1 MFKAL
6 PFCLLLFLAL
16 LFQSCDS
23 KPAAKASSASPA
35 SSGLPALS
43 ADLAALEI
51 NYPIAHEGAQPG
63 VWTSDYQAALKLAE
77 QEQLPLILNFTGSD
91 WCRYCKLLV
100 RDVFSQQEW
109 QDWVA
114 DKFILVYL
122 DFPRNQ
128 ELTNEKLMAQNNEL
142 REQFQVEAFP
152 TLLVLEHDGSLLGQV
167 EMREDNSVLTVQR
180 NLRAINR
187 RRKTVVQ
194 QMIAALPEAERQ
206 EVQAMYDKVQQ
217 DSKKLSDMAKEH
229 EENMRKLQQG
239 IIDMSE
245 KTEKAI
251 VDSIV
256 ARLPAEKQ
264 AEYQKAKKEMQE
276 LSEQLSQWLEK
287 QPEQSEQ
294 NIMLYRNFQKQLQ
307 EQSDRIADLIDSD

>member
-1 MFKAL
+1 M
-6 PFCLLLFLAL
+6 
-16 LFQSCDS
+16 
-23 KPAAKASSASPA
+23 
-35 SSGLPALS
+35 
-43 ADLAALEI
+43 AD
-51 NYPIAHEGAQPG
+51 G
-63 VWTSDYQAALKLAE
+63 T
-77 QEQLPLILNFTGSD
+77 
-91 WCRYCKLLV
+91 
-100 RDVFSQQEW
+100 
-109 QDWVA
+109 
-114 DKFILVYL
+114 
-122 DFPRNQ
+122 
-128 ELTNEKLMAQNNEL
+128 
-142 REQFQVEAFP
+142 
-152 TLLVLEHDGSLLGQV
+152 
-167 EMREDNSVLTVQR
+167 
-180 NLRAINR
+180 
-187 RRKTVVQ
+187 
-194 QMIAALPEAERQ
+194 
-206 EVQAMYDKVQQ
+206 Q